1 MYIEKYK
8 GKDCRAFEFTVVWQ
22 GTIHIL
28 RQQKG
33 WVGGQKMA
41 AFADLLYIMTTQ
53 WVSEWV
59 CGSEKVQKYADVIY
73 EWSLR
78 KKVGHNTDLIHPED
92 TRIIPYFEPTV
103 YILGQ

>member
-28 RQQKG
+28 RQKKD

-41 AFADLLYIMTTQ
+41 ALLTSVLYDDIVGGYLDQ
-53 WVSEWV
+53 K
-59 CGSEKVQKYADVIY
+59 GSKIY
-73 EWSLR
+73 
-78 KKVGHNTDLIHPED
+78 
-92 TRIIPYFEPTV
+92 
-103 YILGQ
+103 

>member
-41 AFADLLYIMTTQ
+41 AFADLLYIMTT
-53 WVSEWV
+53 
-59 CGSEKVQKYADVIY
+59 
-73 EWSLR
+73 
-78 KKVGHNTDLIHPED
+78 
-92 TRIIPYFEPTV
+92 
-103 YILGQ
+103 